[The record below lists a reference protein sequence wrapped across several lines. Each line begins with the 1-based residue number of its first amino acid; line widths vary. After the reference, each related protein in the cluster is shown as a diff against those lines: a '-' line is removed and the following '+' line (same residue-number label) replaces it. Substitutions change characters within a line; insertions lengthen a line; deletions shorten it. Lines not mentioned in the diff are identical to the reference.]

1 MKTSARF
8 LAMLLA
14 VVMIAS
20 AALSVSAFDDIAGNK
35 HADAINVLSQLG
47 IVGGYEDGTFKP
59 DQKVTRAEMAK
70 LVYVLYTTFV
80 DAGTAKTEF
89 KDVKADHWATGYIN
103 WCSGKEIIGG
113 FGDGTFAPNAN
124 VTYDQALKMVAG
136 ALGYKNWDSKLWP
149 TDVRMK
155 ALNELKL
162 GKELD
167 GVDGSA
173 ELTRAQVAQII
184 YNAFEAPMAEKKT
197 DVIPGIMIPVEK
209 AKTLKEDV
217 WGFEESTKTVTGTKN
232 YALENGTKVDEDM
245 IQLDGDAVAL
255 EDLGL
260 AAYEGKTDALIG
272 LDITV
277 VTRNGELL
285 SAATVSGTVVDG
297 VKVAVSTDKKTIT
310 INGVSY
316 KSTSENVPAIWTLDE
331 SIADEAIFNGEV
343 VADTVAN
350 TVAAPYIAR
359 AIDTDGDGKIDA
371 IVLASKAIY
380 KAGKEVEVDDVKYV
394 EYTDLEGA
402 NKQKFVASQMTATIK
417 EGDVFVAAKISDI
430 VYVEVVAPVE
440 ATATKINSSKV
451 TLDTAGDVAHG
462 TRGFAPVTISDEVL
476 GVKQNYWIYNGEIIL
491 ADAIDT
497 DANSSYNF
505 AILKEVV
512 KGDRVFNED
521 TKAYETSYLAT
532 LVVDGSEKSIVLA
545 AEDSLVI
552 GNDKY
557 TAAEAFG
564 MYANETVNN
573 QRSYKYTVVAN
584 YEETKAGYVVT
595 IDVNYD
601 AEKFVILT
609 NAVLS
614 YDADTDLYTVN
625 DGTADVSTKVVL
637 DANSDIYYTYV
648 KEETGDYRYLGV
660 YTQDT
665 IIKEDFAGVT
675 AVGTTYL
682 AKNDDRT
689 YTLLC
694 TLVENEIAIE
704 VVEEPVNFKTD
715 GRAIYYC
722 YKDALETLD
731 VETGETYYVHY
742 FMDINSRK
750 KFTTFDKERTLKAG
764 ATKTAVGYF
773 YGYDIDAGDYTLIR
787 KRYLET
793 KSIESVTPV
802 KLECIVNDVLFS
814 LNGDYVDGIK
824 LDSSINIWV
833 PTDTDVAKKIV
844 ASKLE
849 EMLKEVEYAGMN
861 AIIVTYV
868 DEDGEEKVCTIIVE
882 DTTVTKPFVTVHKN
896 FEYST

>member
-1 MKTSARF
+1 MKTGARF

-47 IVGGYEDGTFKP
+47 ILGGYEDGTFKP

-197 DVIPGIMIPVEK
+197 DVIPGLMIPVEK

-255 EDLGL
+255 EDLGF

-297 VKVAVSTDKKTIT
+297 VKVAVSTDKKNIT

-371 IVLASKAIY
+371 IVLASKAAY

-394 EYTDLEGA
+394 EYTDLAGA

-462 TRGFAPVTISDEVL
+462 TRGFASVTISDEVL

-497 DANSSYNF
+497 DTNSSYNF
-505 AILKEVV
+505 AILSYFNENS
-512 KGDRVFNED
+512 DRVFDAETMTFSNVYTATVVIDGKQMNVPVANE
-521 TKAYETSYLAT
+521 KAIDEL
-532 LVVDGSEKSIVLA
+532 
-545 AEDSLVI
+545 
-552 GNDKY
+552 
-557 TAAEAFG
+557 TAAEALNTYEKILSENG
-564 MYANETVNN
+564 YITPHNLLVTYTVDENG
-573 QRSYKYTVVAN
+573 KYTFKTRDTSN
-584 YEETKAGYVVT
+584 EDYKILEEGATISFDTKSGLYVISNDSGIVT
-595 IDVNYD
+595 KKAIID
-601 AEKFVILT
+601 
-609 NAVLS
+609 
-614 YDADTDLYTVN
+614 
-625 DGTADVSTKVVL
+625 DVSTLFYAYTK
-637 DANSDIYYTYV
+637 DKTGEHQYIGTYTHSTIPESFTQTETESIMYYTV
-648 KEETGDYRYLGV
+648 DEETGL
-660 YTQDT
+660 TT
-665 IIKEDFAGVT
+665 IISVIVKE
-675 AVGTTYL
+675 
-682 AKNDDRT
+682 
-689 YTLLC
+689 
-694 TLVENEIAIE
+694 II
-704 VVEEPVNFKTD
+704 VEEEIETPDFKTD
-715 GRAIYYC
+715 GRLLLYC
-722 YKDALETLD
+722 YKAPQLELNPETRKTFYNQYFYKADTYD
-731 VETGETYYVHY
+731 VKTNIDKDLNPTEAKFFYAYDEENNEYIKVTSDVLHTYGIECVKAYTIE
-742 FMDINSRK
+742 DIVRGVI
-750 KFTTFDKERTLKAG
+750 FTTGGEYK
-764 ATKTAVGYF
+764 
-773 YGYDIDAGDYTLIR
+773 
-787 KRYLET
+787 
-793 KSIESVTPV
+793 
-802 KLECIVNDVLFS
+802 
-814 LNGDYVDGIK
+814 DGIK
-824 LDSSINIWV
+824 LDYTTKIF
-833 PTDTDVAKKIV
+833 TFTDVDTVQELTMTDLQEMFKLAKGELDAIFFTYMDGKEKKISNIV
-844 ASKLE
+844 
-849 EMLKEVEYAGMN
+849 VEYVGEKKNYRAVYEAFAGN
-861 AIIVTYV
+861 V
-868 DEDGEEKVCTIIVE
+868 
-882 DTTVTKPFVTVHKN
+882 N
-896 FEYST
+896 